1 MGPERLHPSGSERRG
16 SIASSIF
23 VRRFLDGID
32 PGLLTCA
39 HLVHAAVHMRRLDV
53 PRREYMAA
61 KKKAA
66 KKTAKKTVKKAKK
79 K

>member
-1 MGPERLHPSGSERRG
+1 VARG
-16 SIASSIF
+16 EIAASIF
-23 VRRFLDGID
+23 MRRFLDGID

-39 HLVHAAVHMRRLDV
+39 HLVQAAVTLRWLDV